1 VLKCTTQLNDH
12 TEVQRT
18 EPRNLVKGKSN
29 IPRENPTY
37 QPECDFDHNA
47 HVDLMFVTAIA
58 ICSACDNEMRVTV
71 RCMSRHRRL
80 AHCQRLANF
89 AWASTIYHADSHC
102 THLHSKYLSWFA
114 MHATSAG
121 NLSKLGILLC
131 SIHNKP
137 ASCLDHPVRLVSI
150 SNWWPILR
158 CFSAGKGKMRVT
170 SLKSKLSPLTYLI
183 VIVLPPGD
191 ANDTRV
197 WTFSSIPSVYR
208 HAFVC
213 SPRHPL
219 AQVLHKEATA
229 LPKASSQGGVRTC
242 KTLCSL
248 PCLAVRA
255 TDYFRQF
262 FWGTPRSFYNPLDQI
277 KIHYQGSI
285 LIYISYWRKIKK
297 SGRKIRKD
305 RTPYLRRGPPA

>member
-1 VLKCTTQLNDH
+1 
-12 TEVQRT
+12 
-18 EPRNLVKGKSN
+18 
-29 IPRENPTY
+29 
-37 QPECDFDHNA
+37 
-47 HVDLMFVTAIA
+47 
-58 ICSACDNEMRVTV
+58 
-71 RCMSRHRRL
+71 
-80 AHCQRLANF
+80 
-89 AWASTIYHADSHC
+89 
-102 THLHSKYLSWFA
+102 

-121 NLSKLGILLC
+121 NLSELRILLC

-137 ASCLDHPVRLVSI
+137 ASV
-150 SNWWPILR
+150 
-158 CFSAGKGKMRVT
+158 
-170 SLKSKLSPLTYLI
+170 LI
-183 VIVLPPGD
+183 VLFALCRYQKVAHSALLVCRKMQSEGTFAQVKTIATGLPDCHLLPPEG
-191 ANDTRV
+191 ASDTHV
-197 WTFSSIPSVYR
+197 WTFSSILSVSR
-208 HAFVC
+208 DAFVC
-213 SPRHPL
+213 SPHYL
-219 AQVLHKEATA
+219 LVQVLHKEATA